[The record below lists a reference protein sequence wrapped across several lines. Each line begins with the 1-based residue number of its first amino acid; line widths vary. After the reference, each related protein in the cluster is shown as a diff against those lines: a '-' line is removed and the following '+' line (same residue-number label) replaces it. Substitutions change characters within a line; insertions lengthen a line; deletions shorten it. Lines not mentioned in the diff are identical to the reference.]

1 MDLIQNKLEEIK
13 EKIEELEK
21 LIVQQPQSLPQL
33 PQCWP
38 IMELTYVNLSDGTT
52 KDKIDR
58 IVKQIEQYKINII
71 PTPTDSQIVRS
82 AIVGELGNEGLNYW
96 LRIRSLKEDYDE
108 QIQMG
113 SYMYLLARREK
124 ININLGAIINRYRT
138 AINKYN
144 NRLNQQ

>member
-1 MDLIQNKLEEIK
+1 MNSERISPFWVNGY
-13 EKIEELEK
+13 
-21 LIVQQPQSLPQL
+21 QPFSA
-33 PQCWP
+33 
-38 IMELTYVNLSDGTT
+38 
-52 KDKIDR
+52 
-58 IVKQIEQYKINII
+58 
-71 PTPTDSQIVRS
+71 RS
-82 AIVGELGNEGLNYW
+82 AIVAELGNEGLNYW